1 MKKYLISYSFCFVA
15 ICFMSCSDK
24 KQDLGIDVSHHNP
37 LTDKDW
43 KALKEKGVKFVF
55 IKVSEGGTF
64 KDPARNKHWNKAYKY
79 KLHIGAYHFFRDDV
93 PALKQYENYDNATE
107 SMMLG
112 LLPCIDYE
120 KAGFTKDVS
129 ERQRIKLLMELNDL
143 FYNRAGV
150 YPIIYCNLIE
160 YFKLKVFLPDNI
172 FWIEAKSPDIGL
184 GSIKQELSK
193 VNNKDIDLDY
203 AHLEDIEF
211 SD

>member
-1 MKKYLISYSFCFVA
+1 MNKILKLFICFVA

-93 PALKQYENYDNATE
+93 PALKQYENYYNASE
-107 SMMLG
+107 SMMLD

-120 KAGFTKDVS
+120 KAGFSKNIS
-129 ERQRIKLLMELNDL
+129 ERQRIKRLVELNNL
-143 FYNRAGV
+143 FYNKSGI
-150 YPIIYCNLIE
+150 YPIIYCDLIN
-160 YFKLKVFLPDNI
+160 YFKLKVFMPHNYY
-172 FWIEAKSPDIGL
+172 WITASSPSL
-184 GSIKQELSK
+184 GFGTIKQKLSK
-193 VNNKDIDLDY
+193 VNKKIIDLNY
-203 AHLEDIEF
+203 IKSIKEIEF
-211 SD
+211 NC